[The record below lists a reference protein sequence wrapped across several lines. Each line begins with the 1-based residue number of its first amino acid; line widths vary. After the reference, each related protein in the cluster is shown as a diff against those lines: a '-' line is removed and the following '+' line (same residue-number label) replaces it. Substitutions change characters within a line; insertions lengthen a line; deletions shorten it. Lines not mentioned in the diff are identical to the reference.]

1 MCPRKNLYLPRTFFY
16 YTKEIFSAHKDTMK
30 HKNIIIRGT
39 LFSSILFPAFF
50 SLSSYSMIQLDK
62 KSLAHSIDIA
72 NMRRMVQVND
82 PYLRLD
88 ILKDL
93 KELKNTIKQADV
105 PSFTKTNLL
114 NEIIDIEN
122 TINHAFTIR
131 KNASEFF
138 PSAIYLPPMPDD
150 IDDEL
155 ARYQE
160 HIDFYSE
167 ALSNQT
173 AQYNETLHHDIS
185 ALIMTM
191 HDFFAGRGDYVAQE
205 TKQSLTAKAEE
216 ILNLSFQ
223 HLQVLHA
230 ARTEYNRLNTSL
242 DLIVAPPYKLLVQ
255 AQQKKAEVESFLN
268 RFAYYFSKDQSMYLL
283 DKANHALAYLRLFEA
298 KLLLQNFLKQ
308 IGELKKNQ
316 SSLLPHEVV
325 SAAMDYS
332 DRMEILG
339 HYAPYFSKDEA
350 IQIKKLYRDLGSI
363 MSTAQSRLPKGYANS
378 F

>member
-268 RFAYYFSKDQSMYLL
+268 RFAYYFQK
-283 DKANHALAYLRLFEA
+283 
-298 KLLLQNFLKQ
+298 
-308 IGELKKNQ
+308 
-316 SSLLPHEVV
+316 
-325 SAAMDYS
+325 
-332 DRMEILG
+332 
-339 HYAPYFSKDEA
+339 
-350 IQIKKLYRDLGSI
+350 IKVCISWTRPT
-363 MSTAQSRLPKGYANS
+363 MR
-378 F
+378 